1 MAQVLRHRGRRAK
14 LEREV
19 RLLRSLPAEEGRGRS
34 IREAWD
40 SYLEDIGSEMTLSQ
54 LLEVNDQQRQQKYEN
69 MLSQEYN
76 ISAAEAKQI
85 MEAAM
90 LSHER
95 KAAPRKINQQFR

>member
-1 MAQVLRHRGRRAK
+1 M
-14 LEREV
+14 EV

-40 SYLEDIGSEMTLSQ
+40 CYLEDIGSELTLSE
-54 LLEVNDQQRQQKYEN
+54 LLDVKDKERQQKYEN

-76 ISAAEAKQI
+76 VSAAEAKQL

-95 KAAPRKINQQFR
+95 KAVSRKTNQQFR